1 MNNNKA
7 KEFLNLQLE
16 ILNQDLAERNANADL
31 VLIDGFAAKYLL
43 EEFRPTIDL
52 DFMVGK
58 LVNETSSSFNELLEN
73 NGMEAVTVV
82 EIPPIEEIEFRE
94 TLKYSNLTVS
104 IPTIEYLAIS
114 KIFTTRQKDEDDLVD
129 EKLLEHCDRELLS
142 EMLID
147 YQGFVLNPKNPDLN
161 FNSLKCVFDSYGIKY

>member
-1 MNNNKA
+1 MDNNKA
-7 KEFLNLQLE
+7 REFLNLQLK
-16 ILNQDLAERNANADL
+16 ILNQDLVEREAKADL
-31 VLIDGFAAKYLL
+31 VLIGGFAAKYLL

-58 LVNETSSSFNELLEN
+58 LVNETPSSFNELLEN

-82 EIPPIEEIEFRE
+82 EIPPIEEIKFHE

-129 EKLLEHCDRELLS
+129 EKLLEHCDPELLS

-147 YQGFVLNPKNPDLN
+147 YKGFVLNPKNPDLN
-161 FNSLKCVFDSYGIKY
+161 FNSLKSVFDSYGIKY

>member
-1 MNNNKA
+1 MDNNKA
-7 KEFLNLQLE
+7 KEFLNSQLE
-16 ILNQDLAERNANADL
+16 ILNQDLFERDAKADL
-31 VLIDGFAAKYLL
+31 VLIGGFAAKYLL

-58 LVNETSSSFNELLEN
+58 LVNETPSSFNELLEN

-82 EIPPIEEIEFRE
+82 EIPPIEEIEFHE
-94 TLKYSNLTVS
+94 TLRYSNLTVS

-129 EKLLEHCDRELLS
+129 EKLLAYCDPELLS

-147 YQGFVLNPKNPDLN
+147 YKGFVLNPQNPDLN
-161 FNSLKCVFDSYGIKY
+161 FNSLKNVFDSYGIKY

>member
-104 IPTIEYLAIS
+104 IPTIKDLTIS
-114 KIFTTRQKDEDDLVD
+114 TIIT
-129 EKLLEHCDRELLS
+129 
-142 EMLID
+142 
-147 YQGFVLNPKNPDLN
+147 G
-161 FNSLKCVFDSYGIKY
+161 

>member
-1 MNNNKA
+1 MDNNKA
-7 KEFLNLQLE
+7 KEFLNSQLE
-16 ILNQDLAERNANADL
+16 ILNQDLFERDAKADL
-31 VLIDGFAAKYLL
+31 VLIGGFAAKYLL

-58 LVNETSSSFNELLEN
+58 LVNETPSTFNELLEN

-82 EIPPIEEIEFRE
+82 EIPPIEEIEFHE
-94 TLKYSNLTVS
+94 TLRYSNLTVS
-104 IPTIEYLAIS
+104 IPAIEYLAIS

-129 EKLLEHCDRELLS
+129 EKLLAHCDPELLS

-147 YQGFVLNPKNPDLN
+147 YKGFVLNPQNPDLN
-161 FNSLKCVFDSYGIKY
+161 FNSLKNVFDSYGIKY